1 MSSIL
6 SEQNLQT
13 FRRRNIGRRCA
24 PSLPCCPAA
33 PPVRP
38 RPPPPPPPPNVL
50 RPFIA
55 SPPHPCR
62 TDRRGR
68 HPPRAVPHPAADPA
82 ATRGQHGVGA
92 MSRHGGRACVRPLPA
107 PRQRAPPGDG

>member
-13 FRRRNIGRRCA
+13 LRRRNIGRRWA
-24 PSLPCCPAA
+24 PSFPCWVVVL
-33 PPVRP
+33 PVRP
-38 RPPPPPPPPNVL
+38 RPPPPPPPNVL

-68 HPPRAVPHPAADPA
+68 HPPHAVPHPAAVPA
-82 ATRGQHGVGA
+82 AVRGRHADGA
-92 MSRHGGRACVRPLPA
+92 SFRHGGCAYVPPPPA
-107 PRQRAPPGDG
+107 PHPRARPGGG

>member
-13 FRRRNIGRRCA
+13 LRRRNIGRRWA
-24 PSLPCCPAA
+24 PSLPCWFVVVL
-33 PPVRP
+33 PVRP
-38 RPPPPPPPPNVL
+38 RPPPPPPNVL

-68 HPPRAVPHPAADPA
+68 HPPRAVPHPAADRLA
-82 ATRGQHGVGA
+82 GRERHAGGAT
-92 MSRHGGRACVRPLPA
+92 SRYGGRARARPPPV
-107 PRQRAPPGDG
+107 PRPRA

>member
-13 FRRRNIGRRCA
+13 LRRRNIGRRCA
-24 PSLPCCPAA
+24 PSLPCWVVLLLPA
-33 PPVRP
+33 RP
-38 RPPPPPPPPNVL
+38 RPPPLPPPNVL

-55 SPPHPCR
+55 SPPHPYR

-68 HPPRAVPHPAADPA
+68 HPPRAVPHPAADPPA
-82 ATRGQHGVGA
+82 GHGRHAGGATYRCDGHA
-92 MSRHGGRACVRPLPA
+92 YVRPRPV
-107 PRQRAPPGDG
+107 PRPRAPPGGG